1 MRQFMSRFIVRRLAA
16 LALIFVIP
24 VPAAADEAIMGIEQ
38 YKTPKART
46 LATTHQPLLKQ
57 MREEIYNC
65 MPWVGVQ
72 KAGIGFR
79 QPKGAAEDDRYLSV
93 WIMIDQDEDARFAA
107 LPAERRASAMFSR
120 YGTDLLRRMAALQ
133 PLVADPNVQGFSVVL
148 SWLKPGTG
156 GAVQPVNE
164 TLALFVDKQT
174 TLGFLGQARPGG
186 RVHPPRQVLRLRR
199 RAGHGPAAARGLG
212 GFLRPDLQGGQLRD
226 SQGPEVLGL
235 KPDRSLTPDEPGRS
249 EAPDASDE
257 RSERALPG
265 GRLSDRQ
272 TVAGLVPHRVGGRP
286 EQLHPRGPVRGHH
299 PVLDDHPRAFLEPEH
314 RIGVDHVVL
323 ADPVVARL
331 AEGRH
336 RGDRLPCSGD

>member
-24 VPAAADEAIMGIEQ
+24 IPAAADEAIMGIEQ

-46 LATTHQPLLKQ
+46 LATTHQALLQQ
-57 MREEIYNC
+57 MREEIYHC

-79 QPKGAAEDDRYLSV
+79 QPKGATEDDRYLSV
-93 WIMIDQDEDARFAA
+93 WIMIDQDEDARFSA

-164 TLALFVDKQT
+164 TLALFVDKPT
-174 TLGFLGQARPGG
+174 ALGFLGK
-186 RVHPPRQVLRLRR
+186 RVSSSEFAR
-199 RAGHGPAAARGLG
+199 RAKFSVFDGVQ
-212 GFLRPDLQGGQLRD
+212 DM
-226 SQGPEVLGL
+226 
-235 KPDRSLTPDEPGRS
+235 
-249 EAPDASDE
+249 
-257 RSERALPG
+257 
-265 GRLSDRQ
+265 GRLPLEVWEDSFVR
-272 TVAGLVPHRVGGRP
+272 TFKVANYEVPKGQR
-286 EQLHPRGPVRGHH
+286 
-299 PVLDDHPRAFLEPEH
+299 
-314 RIGVDHVVL
+314 
-323 ADPVVARL
+323 
-331 AEGRH
+331 
-336 RGDRLPCSGD
+336 CSG

>member
-93 WIMIDQDEDARFAA
+93 WIMIDQDEDARFSA

-120 YGTDLLRRMAALQ
+120 YGPDLLRRMAALQ

-174 TLGFLGQARPGG
+174 TLGFLGK
-186 RVHPPRQVLRLRR
+186 RVSAGEFTR
-199 RAGHGPAAARGLG
+199 RAKFSVFDGVQDMGRLPLEVWE
-212 GFLRPDLQGGQLRD
+212 D
-226 SQGPEVLGL
+226 SFVRTF
-235 KPDRSLTPDEPGRS
+235 KVANY
-249 EAPDASDE
+249 EAPKGQ
-257 RSERALPG
+257 R
-265 GRLSDRQ
+265 
-272 TVAGLVPHRVGGRP
+272 
-286 EQLHPRGPVRGHH
+286 
-299 PVLDDHPRAFLEPEH
+299 
-314 RIGVDHVVL
+314 
-323 ADPVVARL
+323 
-331 AEGRH
+331 
-336 RGDRLPCSGD
+336 CSG

>member
-24 VPAAADEAIMGIEQ
+24 VPVAADEAIMGIEQ

-164 TLALFVDKQT
+164 TLALFVDKPT
-174 TLGFLGQARPGG
+174 ALGFLGK
-186 RVHPPRQVLRLRR
+186 RVSSSEFTR
-199 RAGHGPAAARGLG
+199 RAKFSVFDGVQDMGRLPLEVWE
-212 GFLRPDLQGGQLRD
+212 D
-226 SQGPEVLGL
+226 SFVRTF
-235 KPDRSLTPDEPGRS
+235 KVANY
-249 EAPDASDE
+249 EAPKGQ
-257 RSERALPG
+257 R
-265 GRLSDRQ
+265 
-272 TVAGLVPHRVGGRP
+272 
-286 EQLHPRGPVRGHH
+286 
-299 PVLDDHPRAFLEPEH
+299 
-314 RIGVDHVVL
+314 
-323 ADPVVARL
+323 
-331 AEGRH
+331 
-336 RGDRLPCSGD
+336 CSG

>member
-79 QPKGAAEDDRYLSV
+79 QPKGAADDDRYLSV

-174 TLGFLGQARPGG
+174 TLSFLAK
-186 RVHPPRQVLRLRR
+186 RVSAGEFTR
-199 RAGHGPAAARGLG
+199 RAKFSVFDGVQDMGRLPLEVWE
-212 GFLRPDLQGGQLRD
+212 D
-226 SQGPEVLGL
+226 SFVRTF
-235 KPDRSLTPDEPGRS
+235 KVANY
-249 EAPDASDE
+249 EAPKGQ
-257 RSERALPG
+257 R
-265 GRLSDRQ
+265 
-272 TVAGLVPHRVGGRP
+272 
-286 EQLHPRGPVRGHH
+286 
-299 PVLDDHPRAFLEPEH
+299 
-314 RIGVDHVVL
+314 
-323 ADPVVARL
+323 
-331 AEGRH
+331 
-336 RGDRLPCSGD
+336 CSG

>member
-57 MREEIYNC
+57 MREEIYHC

-79 QPKGAAEDDRYLSV
+79 QPKGATEDDRYLSV
-93 WIMIDQDEDARFAA
+93 WIMIDQDEDARFTA

-164 TLALFVDKQT
+164 TLALFVDKPT
-174 TLGFLGQARPGG
+174 ALAFLGK
-186 RVHPPRQVLRLRR
+186 RVSASEFTR
-199 RAGHGPAAARGLG
+199 RAKFSVFDGVQDMGRLPLEVWE
-212 GFLRPDLQGGQLRD
+212 D
-226 SQGPEVLGL
+226 SFVRTF
-235 KPDRSLTPDEPGRS
+235 KVANY
-249 EAPDASDE
+249 EAPK
-257 RSERALPG
+257 G
-265 GRLSDRQ
+265 Q
-272 TVAGLVPHRVGGRP
+272 K
-286 EQLHPRGPVRGHH
+286 
-299 PVLDDHPRAFLEPEH
+299 
-314 RIGVDHVVL
+314 
-323 ADPVVARL
+323 
-331 AEGRH
+331 
-336 RGDRLPCSGD
+336 CSG

>member
-24 VPAAADEAIMGIEQ
+24 IPAAADEAIMGIDQ

-46 LATTHQPLLKQ
+46 LATTHQALLQQ
-57 MREEIYNC
+57 MREEIYHC

-79 QPKGAAEDDRYLSV
+79 QPKGATDDDRYLSV
-93 WIMIDQDEDARFAA
+93 WIMIDQDEDARFSA

-164 TLALFVDKQT
+164 TLALFVDKPT
-174 TLGFLGQARPGG
+174 ALGFLGK
-186 RVHPPRQVLRLRR
+186 RVSSSEFTR
-199 RAGHGPAAARGLG
+199 RAKFSVFDGVQDMGRLPLEVWE
-212 GFLRPDLQGGQLRD
+212 D
-226 SQGPEVLGL
+226 SFVRTF
-235 KPDRSLTPDEPGRS
+235 KVANY
-249 EAPDASDE
+249 EAPKGQ
-257 RSERALPG
+257 R
-265 GRLSDRQ
+265 
-272 TVAGLVPHRVGGRP
+272 
-286 EQLHPRGPVRGHH
+286 
-299 PVLDDHPRAFLEPEH
+299 
-314 RIGVDHVVL
+314 
-323 ADPVVARL
+323 
-331 AEGRH
+331 
-336 RGDRLPCSGD
+336 CSG